1 VRQALDALLVA
12 RNLERVAD
20 HATNIAEDVIFW
32 VQGSDV
38 RHNVH
43 AEESEAR
50 ESDRPTTRASGL

>member
-1 VRQALDALLVA
+1 LLVA

-38 RHNVH
+38 RHNVQT
-43 AEESEAR
+43 EEDHPGPSSSHEG
-50 ESDRPTTRASGL
+50 STRASGV